1 MYLLTFCEFAEN
13 KVKSKSTVSLKPL
26 LIGIVAF
33 VILLTLIRYITE
45 GRKMRKGRMFG
56 VCVLAGVMCV
66 VSSCSRAPEIPTA
79 PQSVLNVGF
88 YAYFAPVSYSADSDP
103 AADGFNIHL
112 GYEADLLTA
121 IEVMDVGLSFS
132 RRGIAEWSGIWLK
145 AAEPEYDLIGGGITI
160 LDSRTQ
166 DATGTQRVAFI
177 SGHITFR
184 QSLLVRAEDA
194 DRLSEYAS
202 LTRDVKVGVLRGTT
216 GEARLLQITG
226 IVDANGVIAKG
237 TRIDTP
243 QGTLVADGSADYKI
257 TAAASTPN
265 VENRFTLYPPAAN
278 MPQVN
283 YPVNMPYQGFDPLI
297 PRVLVALSD
306 EQVLFENLRERR
318 IDAIARGEI
327 GNRDAAAA
335 VHGAFVVTALDEQ
348 VEYGG
353 FTLAVEDVV
362 LRASLNEWID
372 YLTDGGNIGYGE
384 WLADPQVFL
393 KRAQVRK
400 NDE

>member
-1 MYLLTFCEFAEN
+1 M
-13 KVKSKSTVSLKPL
+13 K
-26 LIGIVAF
+26 
-33 VILLTLIRYITE
+33 
-45 GRKMRKGRMFG
+45 KGRMFG
-56 VCVLAGVMCV
+56 VCVLAGVMYV

-112 GYEADLLTA
+112 GYEADLLMA

-132 RRGIAEWSGIWLK
+132 RKGIAEWPGIWLK
-145 AAEPEYDLIGGGITI
+145 AAEPAYDLIGGGITI
-160 LDSRTQ
+160 LDSRRK
-166 DATGTQRVAFI
+166 DATGTEVVAFT

-184 QSLLVRAEDA
+184 QSLLVRVENA

-216 GEARLLQITG
+216 GEVRLLQITG
-226 IVDANGVIAKG
+226 IVDVNGVIAKG

-243 QGTLVADGSADYKI
+243 QGTLVADGTADYRI

-265 VENRFTLYPPAAN
+265 VENRFTLYPPVDN

-283 YPVNMPYQGFDPLI
+283 YPVDMPHQGFDPLV
-297 PRVLVALSD
+297 PRVAIALSD
-306 EQVLFENLRERR
+306 EQVLFENLRESR

-335 VHGAFVVTALDEQ
+335 TQGAFVVTALDEQ

-353 FTLAVEDVV
+353 FTLAVEDVA
-362 LRASLNEWID
+362 LRMSLDEWID
-372 YLTDGGNIGYGE
+372 YLTDGGNIGYAE
-384 WLADPQVFL
+384 WLADPMVFL
-393 KRAQVRK
+393 KRAHVRR
-400 NDE
+400 

>member
-1 MYLLTFCEFAEN
+1 M
-13 KVKSKSTVSLKPL
+13 K
-26 LIGIVAF
+26 
-33 VILLTLIRYITE
+33 
-45 GRKMRKGRMFG
+45 KGRMFG
-56 VCVLAGVMCV
+56 ACVLAGVMCV

-88 YAYFAPVSYSADSDP
+88 YAYFAPMSYSADSDP

-132 RRGIAEWSGIWLK
+132 RKGIAEWPGIWLK
-145 AAEPEYDLIGGGITI
+145 AAEPGYDLIGGGITI

-166 DATGTQRVAFI
+166 DATGTQRVAFT

-184 QSLLVRAEDA
+184 QSLLIRAEDA
-194 DRLSEYAS
+194 DRLSTYAS
-202 LTRDVKVGVLRGTT
+202 LTRDVKIGVLRGTT

-226 IVDANGVIAKG
+226 IVDANGIVTKG

-243 QGTLVADGSADYKI
+243 QGTLIADGTADYKI

-278 MPQVN
+278 MPQIN
-283 YPVNMPYQGFDPLI
+283 YPVNMPHQGFDPLV
-297 PRVLVALSD
+297 PRVLIALSD

-335 VHGAFVVTALDEQ
+335 AHGAFVVTALDEQ

-353 FTLAVEDVV
+353 FTLAAEDVA
-362 LRASLNEWID
+362 LRASLDAQID
-372 YLTDGGNIGYGE
+372 YLTDGGNIGYAE

-393 KRAQVRK
+393 KRAQVRST
-400 NDE
+400 NEQ